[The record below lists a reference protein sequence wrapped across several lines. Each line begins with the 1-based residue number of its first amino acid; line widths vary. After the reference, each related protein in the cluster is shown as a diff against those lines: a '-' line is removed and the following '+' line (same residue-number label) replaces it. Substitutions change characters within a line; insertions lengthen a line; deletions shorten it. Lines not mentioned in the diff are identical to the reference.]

1 MAGRAREGY
10 QCPQSRTLFLGAPP
24 QKYLDAEKAV
34 LEGIEA
40 GLEQAR
46 PANRCEDVARAF
58 NQTLNKFGFIKD
70 GRCGYAIGLSYPP
83 DWGER
88 TMSFRAG
95 DMTVFEPGMT
105 FHFMPALWMDT
116 WGLET
121 TETILIQDDGPAEA
135 LCNIPRKLFV
145 KD

>member
-1 MAGRAREGY
+1 MRRAETA
-10 QCPQSRTLFLGAPP
+10 Q
-24 QKYLDAEKAV
+24 

-40 GLEQAR
+40 GLQA
-46 PANRCEDVARAF
+46 ARAGNRTCDIAAAF
-58 NQTLNKFGFIKD
+58 MGALDKYGIQRE
-70 GRCGYAIGLSYPP
+70 GRMGYPVGLSYPP

-88 TMSFRAG
+88 SASIRAE
-95 DMTVFEPGMT
+95 DETVLEPGMT

-121 TETILIQDDGPAEA
+121 TETILIRENGAAET
-135 LCNIPRKLFV
+135 LCNIERKLFV